1 MLLEKAML
9 VLDPR
14 IAAVLDEAR
23 THVQRN
29 TRNLCGANSNLAVHT
44 RNAGTDR
51 LHSDARQT

>member
-1 MLLEKAML
+1 ML